1 MVKHIVF
8 GGQGFIGQN
17 LIKCLLAGEHGLVL
31 SIDKNIW
38 GLDFEKTVSTSNSFL
53 SLNLDIC
60 INYEE
65 ILHEIKTLNPGEDVV
80 VWHLAANS
88 DIQKGVNDLNVDLQD
103 TFLTT
108 VKILDIC
115 KYFKFRN
122 INFASSSAVYGD
134 WGGGQS
140 YKETDLTQPI
150 SNYGAM
156 KLASEAVLSAS
167 HVSFMSKV
175 NIFRFPNVIGA
186 PATHGVI
193 ADFIKKLIATKSS
206 LEVLGDGNQNKPYLH
221 VDDLVSAM
229 LFLFDNTLDG
239 FHVHNIASNS
249 KNVYVH
255 EIAREVV
262 SAINPS
268 AKIKFGSTK
277 GGWTGDVPQ
286 VCFNTEKLNA
296 LGWTASMS
304 GHEAVKKT
312 ILQIIKE
319 S

>member
-17 LIKCLLAGEHGLVL
+17 LIKCLLDGEHDFVF

-38 GLDFEKTVSTSNSFL
+38 ALDFDKTIRNSNSFL
-53 SLNLDIC
+53 ALNLDINA
-60 INYEE
+60 NYEE
-65 ILHEIKTLNPGEDVV
+65 ILDEIKSLNPGEDVV

-88 DIQKGVNDLNVDLQD
+88 DIQKGVNDLHVDLQD
-103 TFLTT
+103 TFFTT
-108 VKILDIC
+108 VKILEIC
-115 KYFKFRN
+115 KFFN
-122 INFASSSAVYGD
+122 FSTINFASSSAVYGD
-134 WGGGQS
+134 WGGGHS

-175 NIFRFPNVIGA
+175 NIFRFPNVIGV

-193 ADFIKKLIATKSS
+193 SDFIKRLREKNDI

-221 VDDLVSAM
+221 VEDLVSAM
-229 LFLFDNTLDG
+229 LFLFDNTREG
-239 FHVHNIASNS
+239 FHVHNIAANS
-249 KNVYVH
+249 RNVYVH
-255 EIAREVV
+255 EIAKEVV

-268 AKIKFGSTK
+268 ATIKYGSTR

-286 VCFNTEKLNA
+286 VCFNTEKLNS
-296 LGWTASMS
+296 LGWKASMS
-304 GHEAVKKT
+304 GHEAVKRT
-312 ILQIIKE
+312 ISQIIKV